1 MLLSGGS
8 KMQNNYFLGF
18 VLVVISGLVWSL
30 GAPLVRLLEDA
41 EHYRLH
47 FLIYRGIIIFLMV
60 IIYVLLREGR
70 NFLNALKRID
80 HWVVFGG
87 LVLSLTMFFW
97 IYALT
102 TTSVAVSLLMLAS
115 SPIYAAF
122 LGYLILGEQLS
133 RTTLV
138 NIVIVVVGVTVMVW
152 DSEKSSTI
160 IGATYGFFAALGFA
174 IYTITIRHN
183 PEIPKLLTPALAG
196 LFSMMLALIL
206 LLATGTS
213 FEMPPINIQIS
224 LIHGLVISVGL
235 ILFGLGARYLPS
247 GELVLLTLLEVV
259 AGIFWAWLPII
270 GINEIPETNTIIG
283 GLFILTAIVIQ
294 GISTRKRHI
303 IPMP

>member
-1 MLLSGGS
+1 
-8 KMQNNYFLGF
+8 MQNNYFLGF

-47 FLIYRGIIIFLMV
+47 FLIYRGIIIFLVV

-80 HWVVFGG
+80 NWVVFGG

-138 NIVIVVVGVTVMVW
+138 NIVIVIVGVIIMVW
-152 DSEKSSTI
+152 GSEKSSTL
-160 IGATYGFFAALGFA
+160 IGATYGFFVALGFA

-196 LFSMMLALIL
+196 LFSVILALIL

-213 FEMPPINIQIS
+213 FEMPPVNIEIS

-294 GISTRKRHI
+294 GIFTRKKHI